1 MTGAQKKKSDAYK
14 MMDSRKID
22 EYEMTVAQKTDEYE
36 IIGALNPCV
45 QTRKVKNPCMK
56 NSSCVGV
63 RKNDGVEIIH
73 NYQRKRACQDA
84 DVKQVI
90 PC

>member
-1 MTGAQKKKSDAYK
+1 MHRRRKLMRTEPMDSEKTREYEVTGAQKKKSDAYK

-63 RKNDGVEIIH
+63 RKE
-73 NYQRKRACQDA
+73 
-84 DVKQVI
+84 
-90 PC
+90 